1 MKQRTIQQGFTLV
14 ELLVT
19 IAIIAILAGILLPAV
34 IGAFKK
40 ASEAQARSEVKS
52 IETAVKAYL
61 NEYSRFP
68 EGSGQADNQWIY
80 GQGSRDNRDLMA
92 VLRGIN
98 TTLNPRRIVFLEIQE
113 NSLSSNGD
121 FLDPWDNQYRIA
133 LDTSF
138 NNILETGVTGIGS
151 LTGRTVAVWSLGSGG
166 VGTNTLIK
174 SW

>member
-1 MKQRTIQQGFTLV
+1 MKQRIVQQGFTLV

-40 ASEAQARSEVKS
+40 AAEAQARSEVKS
-52 IETAVKAYL
+52 IETAVRAYV

-68 EGSGQADNQWIY
+68 EGNGQADNQWIY
-80 GQGSRDNRDLMA
+80 GQGTRNNRDLMN

-98 TTLNPRRIVFLEIQE
+98 TTLNPRRIIFLEIQE
-113 NSLSSNGD
+113 KSLNASGD
-121 FLDPWDNQYRIA
+121 FIDPWDNQYRIA

-138 NNILETGVTGIGS
+138 NNVIETGVTGIGS
-151 LTGRTVAVWSLGSGG
+151 LTGRTVAVWSLGVNGT
-166 VGTNTLIK
+166 GTNTLIK